1 MFHLKRFA
9 LIILGQ
15 LSSMVSSE
23 FSNLPAISHKSH
35 DFVVVIIFITI
46 FLNCCQISSVLHNI
60 PAQPRV
66 GRLRR
71 SCFRGDALGDF
82 TPSP

>member
-35 DFVVVIIFITI
+35 DFVVVIIIITI
-46 FLNCCQISSVLHNI
+46 FLNCCQILHNI

-82 TPSP
+82 APSP